1 MPERTVNIPQACELA
16 GVSRRTIYH
25 WMAKGKVK
33 YVRTAGGLV
42 RIFASTLF
50 QKGNVTAVVT
60 AEEAQ
65 PRV

>member
-1 MPERTVNIPQACELA
+1 MERPLSIQQACALA
-16 GVSRRTIYH
+16 RVSRRTIYN
-25 WMAKGKVK
+25 WIAAGKVK
-33 YVRTAGGLV
+33 YVRTAGGAI

-65 PRV
+65 PHV